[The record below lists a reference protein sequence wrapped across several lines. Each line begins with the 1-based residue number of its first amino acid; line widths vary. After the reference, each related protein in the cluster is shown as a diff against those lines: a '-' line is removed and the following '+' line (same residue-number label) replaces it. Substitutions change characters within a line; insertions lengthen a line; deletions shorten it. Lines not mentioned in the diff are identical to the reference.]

1 MSVMPVFRGRKGML
15 FCTWK
20 MQKNGK
26 KWKNRIDN
34 IAGGGI
40 LNNGN
45 NKKICIILQIGG
57 M

>member
-1 MSVMPVFRGRKGML
+1 MSVMPFFGAERHAFLHM
-15 FCTWK
+15 
-20 MQKNGK
+20 KNVK

-34 IAGGGI
+34 IAGGGT